1 MPLRAVLFDHDGTL
15 VNSEP
20 IHLELWNAVLRKYRI
35 ELSEA
40 EYTRHYAGV
49 PTPANAAALVERYG
63 IPADPPALALEK
75 NLATERHLSSTA
87 FPLMPGV
94 RAAVAGL
101 ADLGLRLA
109 IVTGANANGVRA
121 TVRAYRFEALFSVVV
136 SGDDVRHSKPAPDCY
151 LLALARLGLRADE
164 CLAVEDTEHGLRAAS
179 LAGVGCLAVP
189 TEMSRH
195 HDFSLAAGIFADMA
209 AARAHIQTE
218 FARRAGAA

>member
-1 MPLRAVLFDHDGTL
+1 MSIMQQSSKAQDRTL
-15 VNSEP
+15 
-20 IHLELWNAVLRKYRI
+20 
-35 ELSEA
+35 
-40 EYTRHYAGV
+40 GV
-49 PTPANAAALVERYG
+49 WFQNIQQGMIKLPRF
-63 IPADPPALALEK
+63 
-75 NLATERHLSSTA
+75 H
-87 FPLMPGV
+87 
-94 RAAVAGL
+94 
-101 ADLGLRLA
+101 
-109 IVTGANANGVRA
+109 
-121 TVRAYRFEALFSVVV
+121 RFEALFSVVV